1 MRAGKFSFLLVCAL
15 VIKLF
20 IIALILAVCFMSQ
33 LLRLLPV
40 FRHRYIVGS
49 YSLWP
54 LRFYYFLQSVLKKG
68 SIQSQLAIPERAEPD
83 TVLNRTKSVAAPDCQ
98 PKSW

>member
-15 VIKLF
+15 
-20 IIALILAVCFMSQ
+20 VCFMSQ

-68 SIQSQLAIPERAEPD
+68 SIQSQLAISERAEPD